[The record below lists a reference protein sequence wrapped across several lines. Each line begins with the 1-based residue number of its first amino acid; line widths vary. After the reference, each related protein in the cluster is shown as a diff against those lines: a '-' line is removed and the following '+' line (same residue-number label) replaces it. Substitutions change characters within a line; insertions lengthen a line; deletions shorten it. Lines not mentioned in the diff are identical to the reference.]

1 MIKGTA
7 EKINMILFGRKKFI
21 SKILNTMPQL
31 SLSHLSFPFLLLL
44 SSAASRKGT
53 KSLVS
58 ECCRTQHGIQAHTNE
73 VMVRQRPGPQEGD
86 GRGRP
91 A

>member
-31 SLSHLSFPFLLLL
+31 SLSHL
-44 SSAASRKGT
+44 
-53 KSLVS
+53 
-58 ECCRTQHGIQAHTNE
+58 
-73 VMVRQRPGPQEGD
+73 
-86 GRGRP
+86 
-91 A
+91 